1 MSYLSIKNLTK
12 TYGGNDV
19 LRDVSF
25 ELEKGMFLS
34 LLGPSGCGKTT
45 ILRII
50 AGLVKADEGVVSINN
65 TVIDHLPPNKRDMGI
80 VFQSYALFPHMT
92 VEQNIAYGLEQRKM
106 SKSHIQNAVKE
117 AIHMV
122 QLEGFEHRTPK
133 QLSGGQQQR
142 VALARAMIIQPKL
155 LLLDESLSALD
166 KKLRMEMQVEL
177 RQIQKKSGITTVFVT
192 HDQDEA
198 MTMSDQIALM
208 SKGKI
213 EQIDTPKNIY
223 NKPVNQFVANFL
235 GKSNTFTGQVV
246 EKRVDQYL
254 LKMNNGAILQLPSTQ
269 LMEVGKSY
277 TLIIRP
283 EKIHMFPMR
292 EENSLQG
299 IVKFC
304 TYTGSFSEYLVDVA
318 GQEFTVQQQNRSNE
332 KSYSIGEEVWI
343 RWDAIDTLAINQ

>member
-12 TYGGNDV
+12 SYGGNEV

-65 TVIDHLPPNKRDMGI
+65 SAIDHLPPNKRDMGI

-92 VEQNIAYGLEQRKM
+92 VEQNIAYGLEQRRM
-106 SKSHIQNAVKE
+106 SKGHIQNKVKE
-117 AIHMV
+117 AIQLV

-142 VALARAMIIQPKL
+142 VALARAMVIQPKL

-166 KKLRMEMQVEL
+166 KKLRIEMQVEL
-177 RQIQKKSGITTVFVT
+177 RQIQQKSGITTVFVT

-198 MTMSDQIALM
+198 MTMSDKIALM

-235 GKSNTFTGQVV
+235 GKSNTFTGLVV
-246 EKRVDQYL
+246 EKNEDQYIV
-254 LKMNNGAILQLPSTQ
+254 KMKNGAILRLPSTQ
-269 LMEVGKSY
+269 PMEVGENY
-277 TLIIRP
+277 TLIVRP
-283 EKIHMFPMR
+283 EKIHLSPSK
-292 EENSLQG
+292 EETSLQG
-299 IVKFC
+299 IVTFC
-304 TYTGSFSEYLVDVA
+304 TYTGNFSEYIVDVA
-318 GQEFTVQQQNRSNE
+318 GQQFTVEQQNQSNE
-332 KSYSIGEEVWI
+332 KSYSIGEEVWLS
-343 RWDAIDTLAINQ
+343 WNAIDTLVMNE